1 MKKILDSTEHIF
13 KFEFDKISS
22 FKVCPTGATTFGHTE
37 RDWSVD
43 KQYQQWEVVV
53 AQLVERSLPI
63 PRFESSHQQKFINI
77 EHLYTVNCVLK
88 RQK

>member
-37 RDWSVD
+37 RDWSID
-43 KQYQQWEVVV
+43 KQYQAWEVVV

-63 PRFESSHQQKFINI
+63 PEVRGSNPVIGKNLLISNI
-77 EHLYTVNCVLK
+77 CILSTVY
-88 RQK
+88 